1 MEVFMYSEY
10 AMNMIKMD
18 TLKRIIRQS
27 NNVISTVAQIK
38 DKTQFAWSRS
48 REITLRDFTRKVN
61 GRLVTTRVMCRVT
74 TLNC

>member
-1 MEVFMYSEY
+1 MSYKFWSSMEVFMYSEY

-38 DKTQFAWSRS
+38 DKTQFA
-48 REITLRDFTRKVN
+48 
-61 GRLVTTRVMCRVT
+61 
-74 TLNC
+74 